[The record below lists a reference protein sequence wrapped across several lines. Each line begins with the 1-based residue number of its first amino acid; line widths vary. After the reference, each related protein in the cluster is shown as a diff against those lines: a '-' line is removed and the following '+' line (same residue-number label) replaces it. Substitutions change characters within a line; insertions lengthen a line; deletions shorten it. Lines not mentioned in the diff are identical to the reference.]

1 MNNFIPHDVFLRIK
15 EAQNNT
21 MNKIVGDVSIE
32 ISYLSKKFVEE
43 LKNNLEVLIS
53 DPFNIYIKIPRICT
67 DNSKLYLAELR
78 KQYTIV
84 FGHELQLGGS
94 SCQSA
99 SSRQTGDACFYV
111 LLKHDK
117 LVCHGDPRPQ
127 QLMLETEKPEVDPV
141 FNESEKKK
149 FAKLE
154 DEAEIA
160 AELSYKEASA
170 NTSKRPSIRSGYT
183 EECAKAHQECA
194 KAHQKKDILVPLFL
208 QRRNSKMSLPSISAR
223 RVELREHV
231 EQISVSDNPE
241 ASETN

>member
-1 MNNFIPHDVFLRIK
+1 MNNFIPQDVFLKIK

-21 MNKIVGDVSIE
+21 MNKIVGDVSLE
-32 ISYLSKKFVEE
+32 ISYISKKFVEE

-78 KQYTIV
+78 KQYTII
-84 FGHELQLGGS
+84 FGHELQLSGS
-94 SCQSA
+94 S
-99 SSRQTGDACFYV
+99 QTGDACFYV

-127 QLMLETEKPEVDPV
+127 QLMLETEKPEVDPI
-141 FNESEKKK
+141 FNELEKKK
-149 FAKLE
+149 F
-154 DEAEIA
+154 EAEIA
-160 AELSYKEASA
+160 ESS

-183 EECAKAHQECA
+183 GE
-194 KAHQKKDILVPLFL
+194 KKDILVPLFL

-223 RVELREHV
+223 RQVQEV
-231 EQISVSDNPE
+231 SVSDNPE
-241 ASETN
+241 VSEA